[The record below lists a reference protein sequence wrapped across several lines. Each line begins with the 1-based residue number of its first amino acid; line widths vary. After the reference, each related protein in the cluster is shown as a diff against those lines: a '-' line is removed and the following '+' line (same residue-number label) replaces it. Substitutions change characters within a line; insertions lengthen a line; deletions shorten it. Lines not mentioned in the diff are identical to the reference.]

1 MHPHARSVGLESTAD
16 IDREKGWRQTMI
28 KTGGPM
34 LGEFSRRHF
43 AKLAGFS
50 AFGMA
55 RKPAKSA
62 GGEVMAAQDQHAA
75 ANLPSGFV
83 WGTAT
88 SAYQIE
94 GAVNEDGRGR
104 SIWDTFA
111 HRPGNIA
118 DGSNA
123 DRAADHYRRYKEDV
137 RLMKDIGVSA
147 YRFSIAWPRV
157 FPDGNGKPNL
167 KGLDF
172 YNRLVDELITNGIEP
187 YATLYHW
194 DLPQSLQDRFGGWQ
208 SAETSKA
215 FADYAGY
222 VAAHLG
228 DRVKYIFTLNECARF
243 VELGYGSGTDAPGLR
258 LPPAKLNQVRHNAA
272 LGHGLAVQAI
282 RGKGPAGVKVG
293 PAENIAA
300 CLPAIDT
307 PENIRAAEIATEEL
321 NAGFLNVIL
330 KGKYTERFLAHAGK
344 DAPKY
349 EANEM
354 EVISSPIDFVGLNI
368 YAPQHYVVATEPA
381 PGYEVLPFPESFPH
395 MSAEWI
401 KIGPETAY
409 WVPRLAA
416 KVWGLDMIYISEN
429 GTSAIDRLTADGK
442 VYDLDRI
449 TYLRNYLAQLQR
461 VTAEGAP
468 VRGYFL
474 WSLMDNFE
482 WGSGFEERFGLYHVD
497 FNTQVRT
504 PKLSASFYRNVI
516 ARNAVGG

>member
-1 MHPHARSVGLESTAD
+1 
-16 IDREKGWRQTMI
+16 
-28 KTGGPM
+28 M
-34 LGEFSRRHF
+34 LSKFSRRRL

-55 RKPAKSA
+55 GEPAKSED
-62 GGEVMAAQDQHAA
+62 GKTTTHNLCAA
-75 ANLPSGFV
+75 ARFPSGFV

-94 GAVNEDGRGR
+94 GAVDDDGRGR

-111 HRPGNIA
+111 HAPGKIA

-123 DRAADHYRRYKEDV
+123 DRAVDHYHRYKEDV
-137 RLMKDIGVSA
+137 RLIKDIGAKA

-157 FPDGNGKPNL
+157 FPEGDGTPNP

-172 YNRLVDELITNGIEP
+172 YDRLLDELLANGIAP

-215 FADYAGY
+215 FANYAGY

-228 DRVKYIFTLNECARF
+228 DRVKYIFTLNECSRF
-243 VELGYGSGTDAPGLR
+243 VNFGYGAGIDAPGLK
-258 LPPAKLNQVRHNAA
+258 LPQAELNQVRHNAA

-282 RGKGPAGVKVG
+282 RAKGRAGVKVG

-300 CLPAIDT
+300 CLPAFDT
-307 PENIRAAEIATEEL
+307 PENVHAAEIATREL
-321 NAGFLNVIL
+321 NAGFLNVIFQ
-330 KGKYTERFLAHAGK
+330 GNYTDEFLARAGK

-349 EANEM
+349 GANEL
-354 EVISSPIDFVGLNI
+354 EIISSPIDFVGLNI
-368 YAPQHYVVATEPA
+368 YAPEYYVVAAERA
-381 PGYEVLPFPESFPH
+381 PGFNVLPFPESFPH
-395 MSAEWI
+395 MSSKWLR
-401 KIGPETAY
+401 IGPETAY
-409 WVPRLAA
+409 WVPRLAS
-416 KVWGLDMIYISEN
+416 KIWNLNTIYISEN
-429 GTSAIDRLTADGK
+429 GTSAIDQLTADGK

-461 VTAEGAP
+461 TTAEGVP
-468 VRGYFL
+468 VRGYFR

-482 WGSGFEERFGLYHVD
+482 WSFGFGKRFGLYRVD
-497 FNTQVRT
+497 FKTEVRT
-504 PKLSASFYRNVI
+504 PKLSVSFYRNVI
-516 ARNAVGG
+516 ARNAVDA